1 MLKWNSYRRSNK
13 LHRNTARLSSGRR
26 QTHRAE
32 PGTSRHGVTLCAVV
46 PAVSPTRGSARHVS
60 HQRKLSM
67 STQTSHQLFS
77 SCILTVLADVRKVSD
92 HCYITAVS
100 RCFVMLRKQHYRVHY
115 RPAWSNLRYSML
127 LNEELATL
135 QSLGTDSRTST
146 SATDNGDWKIL
157 SPLCWRPSLQF
168 RPLGPCKSPN

>member
-1 MLKWNSYRRSNK
+1 
-13 LHRNTARLSSGRR
+13 
-26 QTHRAE
+26 
-32 PGTSRHGVTLCAVV
+32 
-46 PAVSPTRGSARHVS
+46 
-60 HQRKLSM
+60 M
-67 STQTSHQLFS
+67 STQTSHLLFF

-100 RCFVMLRKQHYRVHY
+100 RCFVMLRKQHYRAHY

-168 RPLGPCKSPN
+168 RPLGLSSSAIYFCCYSAKSQYSCWAFPIPRWYIGVVWLCGYERPFNRC